1 MPITRATPNVLSP
14 ISTTNV
20 PNSIVLRDASGN
32 FNATTATA
40 LQTARTIALTGSVT
54 GSASFDGSANISI
67 ATTGGGG
74 GATGATGPTGPTG
87 LTGPTGATGPAA
99 SVNQSQLAKAWVNF
113 TGQTGV
119 INSSYNISSVSLITA
134 QANWIVNFAT
144 AFADSNYV
152 TTLAQNSFAT
162 GAVDGRQ
169 SQLCIN
175 RGSQTTTNIQF
186 YCFNSVSGLNGNEP
200 GKIGMA
206 FFGN

>member
-67 ATTGGGG
+67 ATSGGGG
-74 GATGATGPTGPTG
+74 GATGATGPTGA
-87 LTGPTGATGPAA
+87 TGATGPAGP
-99 SVNQSQLAKAWVNF
+99 VNQLAKAWVNF

-119 INSSYNISSVSLITA
+119 INSSYNISSVTLITA